1 MFGYSSVS
9 EFVITGIVI
18 IISLSFHEYAH
29 ALTSVTMGDDTPRKY
44 GRLSLNPAAHIDI
57 VGLIC
62 LFLFKFGWA
71 KPVPIN
77 PNNYRNPKKGIILT
91 SIAGPAANLILAFL
105 TALVWQLTN
114 PQSEAVRYFLSM
126 LLVIN
131 SGLAVFNL
139 IPVPP
144 LDGSKIFAELFGGAV
159 AEFIYKIDRIGTL
172 IIFALL
178 WLDPVNNFL
187 STMIGLVI
195 NGIVKIVSLI

>member
-1 MFGYSSVS
+1 MFGYNSVS

-29 ALTSVTMGDDTPRKY
+29 AITSVAMGDDTPKRY

-57 VGLIC
+57 IGLIC

-77 PNNYRNPKKGIILT
+77 PYNYRNQKKGIILT
-91 SIAGPAANLILAFL
+91 SIAGPAANIILAFL
-105 TALVWQLTN
+105 TALIWQILK
-114 PQSEAVRYFLSM
+114 PQSEAVQYFMSM
-126 LLVIN
+126 MLVIN
-131 SGLAVFNL
+131 AGLAVFNL
-139 IPVPP
+139 IPIPP

-178 WLDPVNNFL
+178 WLDPVNQFL
-187 STMIGLVI
+187 SSMIRMVI
-195 NGIVKIVSLI
+195 TGILTIVSFL

>member
-29 ALTSVTMGDDTPRKY
+29 ALLSVSMGDDTPRMY

-126 LLVIN
+126 MLVIN
-131 SGLAVFNL
+131 AGLAVFNL
-139 IPVPP
+139 IPIPP
-144 LDGSKIFAELFGGAV
+144 LDGSKIFAELFGGVV

-178 WLDPVNNFL
+178 WLNPVNNFL
-187 STMIGLVI
+187 SAMIGLVI
-195 NGIVKIVSLI
+195 NGIVKIVSII